1 MLPFFNKKG
10 IIFEMCSQTICQTG
24 MALGETFSNSSIFL
38 KICIVLMPLQT
49 LLYVTGFSTEYW
61 IHKTVSSVN
70 NSGNFYDGLWK
81 VQSCFMNQC
90 VTADIQNVEGN
101 TICPNGLF
109 VYPLFRSRVRKFRCS
124 WLQSF
129 GLPSKSLNR
138 DLYRVIPRVTLSHL
152 KVCPNLVAFGVQWT
166 HCLTSIPSVSWSMF
180 GLFRAVLCCPTGICT
195 LQRLSIFNA
204 FDDIV
209 ITIDF

>member
-1 MLPFFNKKG
+1 
-10 IIFEMCSQTICQTG
+10 

-61 IHKTVSSVN
+61 VHKTVSSVN
-70 NSGNFYDGLWK
+70 NSGNFYEGLWK

-101 TICPNGLF
+101 TICPNRLF
-109 VYPLFRSRVRKFRCS
+109 VWPLFRSRVRKFRCS

-129 GLPSKSLNR
+129 GLFRSLSSHTTSYFVSSKGLPKFSGLWSTMDSLSN
-138 DLYRVIPRVTLSHL
+138 
-152 KVCPNLVAFGVQWT
+152 
-166 HCLTSIPSVSWSMF
+166 
-180 GLFRAVLCCPTGICT
+180 
-195 LQRLSIFNA
+195 
-204 FDDIV
+204 
-209 ITIDF
+209 

>member
-1 MLPFFNKKG
+1 
-10 IIFEMCSQTICQTG
+10 

-49 LLYVTGFSTEYW
+49 LLYVTGFST
-61 IHKTVSSVN
+61 VN
-70 NSGNFYDGLWK
+70 NSGNFYEGLWK

-101 TICPNGLF
+101 TICPNRLF
-109 VYPLFRSRVRKFRCS
+109 VCPLFRSPVRKFRCS

-138 DLYRVIPRVTLSHL
+138 DLYRVTPRVTLSHL

-166 HCLTSIPSVSWSMF
+166 HCLTSIPKKPICLVVYVWAVSGSV
-180 GLFRAVLCCPTGICT
+180 VL
-195 LQRLSIFNA
+195 SYW
-204 FDDIV
+204 DMYIV
-209 ITIDF
+209 EAKHFQLTIKL

>member
-61 IHKTVSSVN
+61 VHKTVSSVN
-70 NSGNFYDGLWK
+70 NSGNFYEGLWK

-101 TICPNGLF
+101 TICPNRLF
-109 VYPLFRSRVRKFRCS
+109 VWPLFRSRVRKFRCS

-129 GLPSKSLNR
+129 GLFRSLSSHTTSYFVSSKGLPKFSGLWSTMDSLSNQYPSKNH
-138 DLYRVIPRVTLSHL
+138 LSRGL
-152 KVCPNLVAFGVQWT
+152 CLGYFGQCCVVLLGYV
-166 HCLTSIPSVSWSMF
+166 HCR
-180 GLFRAVLCCPTGICT
+180 G
-195 LQRLSIFNA
+195 
-204 FDDIV
+204 
-209 ITIDF
+209 

>member
-61 IHKTVSSVN
+61 VHKTVSSVN
-70 NSGNFYDGLWK
+70 NSGNFYEGLWK

-101 TICPNGLF
+101 TICPNRLF
-109 VYPLFRSRVRKFRCS
+109 VCPLFRSPVRKFRCS
-124 WLQSF
+124 QLQSF

-152 KVCPNLVAFGVQWT
+152 KVCPKVAFGVQWT
-166 HCLTSIPSVSWSMF
+166 HCLTSIPQKTICLVVYVWAISGCV
-180 GLFRAVLCCPTGICT
+180 VL
-195 LQRLSIFNA
+195 SYW
-204 FDDIV
+204 DMYIV
-209 ITIDF
+209 EAKHFQCIR